1 MRLYVNGKQT
11 DPLSLPDVR
20 DYLDKK
26 PLSVTTSGT
35 TGHPKTV
42 EHSHELMKQ
51 VVKSNISTMRHHKD
65 SKLFSILSP
74 NGIGYQALMVYCAV
88 EADCDLYLETFN
100 FKTYIDR
107 IHEVRPTYTILPPNL
122 WKVMSKRPSWQ
133 TLDLSSLE
141 TFLMGSDFT
150 PTGALDELRSHG
162 AKRVVNAYG
171 STEAPPFVM
180 VSEEENTYSIE
191 DAAPNCEIAISDRN
205 TLLCKWAAQD
215 EWWDSEDLVEGD
227 LDTFVMKGRERN
239 MFKQDRV
246 RVYPEEVE
254 KIATEKGAELALCQ
268 QKGSYAN
275 LYFVGNMNVDA
286 VKSILHHVPRL
297 RLKNVETIKVDNN
310 LGKIIRNQEL
320 G

>member
-1 MRLYVNGKQT
+1 
-11 DPLSLPDVR
+11 
-20 DYLDKK
+20 
-26 PLSVTTSGT
+26 
-35 TGHPKTV
+35 
-42 EHSHELMKQ
+42 
-51 VVKSNISTMRHHKD
+51 
-65 SKLFSILSP
+65 
-74 NGIGYQALMVYCAV
+74 
-88 EADCDLYLETFN
+88 
-100 FKTYIDR
+100 
-107 IHEVRPTYTILPPNL
+107 
-122 WKVMSKRPSWQ
+122 
-133 TLDLSSLE
+133 
-141 TFLMGSDFT
+141 
-150 PTGALDELRSHG
+150 
-162 AKRVVNAYG
+162 
-171 STEAPPFVM
+171 M